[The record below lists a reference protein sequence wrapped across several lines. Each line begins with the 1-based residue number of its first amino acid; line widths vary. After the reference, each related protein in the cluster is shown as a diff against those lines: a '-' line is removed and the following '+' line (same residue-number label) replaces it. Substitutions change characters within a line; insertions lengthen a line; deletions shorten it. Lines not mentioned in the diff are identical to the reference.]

1 MEIYGGL
8 ASCCSS
14 GARNETHVER
24 VNMLG
29 PHKNR
34 VLDAGQLFEP
44 IARRQ
49 ARYARLA
56 GVS

>member
-1 MEIYGGL
+1 
-8 ASCCSS
+8 
-14 GARNETHVER
+14 
-24 VNMLG
+24 MLG
-29 PHKNR
+29 PHQNR

-49 ARYARLA
+49 ARCARLA